1 MSEMDFE
8 AQLRAIA
15 ARMEYPRTP
24 DIADSLRTRLRSST
38 PPRFLSKA
46 AVWSLTI
53 LLILVTSLMLIP
65 PARAAII
72 EFIQIGVVRIFR
84 AEPTPI
90 SPPNQELPVIPITV
104 TPSATPQPLIPLLQ
118 DLGGE
123 TTLENAQKAVKY
135 PLLLPSY
142 PANLGRPDY
151 VFVQKVDGAM
161 AILVWLDPQNPDQV
175 LMSLHFIPTGSWA
188 IKKMEP
194 TVIETTNVGGRP
206 AVWTTGPYPMKL
218 QNGDMQYMRMIS
230 GHVLIWENG
239 DVTYRLETDL
249 SLEEAIKIAESLEPI
264 Q

>member
-24 DIADSLRTRLRSST
+24 DIADSVRARLRPSM

-53 LLILVTSLMLIP
+53 VLILVTSLMLIP

-90 SPPNQELPVIPITV
+90 SPPNQELPVIPITA
-104 TPSATPQPLIPLLQ
+104 TPSATSQPLIPLLK
-118 DLGGE
+118 DLVGE
-123 TTLENAQKAVKY
+123 TTLENAQKVVKY

-142 PANLGRPDY
+142 PGDLGRPDY
-151 VFVQKVDGAM
+151 VFVQKVEGAM
-161 AILVWLDPQNPDQV
+161 AILVWLDPQNPDHV
-175 LMSLHFIPTGSWA
+175 LMSLHFIPAGSWVL
-188 IKKMEP
+188 KKMDAI
-194 TVIETTNVGGRP
+194 VIQTTSVDGHD
-206 AVWTTGPYPMKL
+206 AVWTTGPYPMIL
-218 QNGDMQYMRMIS
+218 QNGDIQYMRMID
-230 GHVLIWENG
+230 GHVLIWENE

-249 SLEEAIKIAESLEPI
+249 SLEEAIRIAESLQPI